1 MLDIDY
7 KHIINRNKIVNP
19 ISYIDDNLA
28 HNVVVVLYWL
38 SHFTFREE
46 LREAPEN
53 ASFGTLG
60 RFGRG
65 FSAEL
70 E

>member
-1 MLDIDY
+1 M
-7 KHIINRNKIVNP
+7 VNP

-28 HNVVVVLYWL
+28 HNVVVVLYRL

-53 ASFGTLG
+53 ASFGTLHNAL
-60 RFGRG
+60 FVQ
-65 FSAEL
+65 
-70 E
+70 